1 MEQIVRIRRLI
12 DDKTAEVIRIRES
25 ACSGECHKCS
35 GCGAAQETLV
45 FEAENP
51 IGAKAGEL
59 VTISSASGPVI
70 KAAAMLYVVPLAL
83 FFAGYWVGAAA
94 WNHGALIACIAFSLG
109 IALAI
114 LYDRKVLRHQKTVYT
129 ITGYPTASMW
139 ESHTKGDN
147 NLD

>member
-12 DDKTAEVIRIRES
+12 GGNTAEVVRIRES
-25 ACSGECHKCS
+25 ACSGDCHKCS

-70 KAAAMLYVVPLAL
+70 KAAAMLYVVPLVL
-83 FFAGYWVGAAA
+83 FFAGYWIGATLG
-94 WNHGALIACIAFSLG
+94 NHGALLACIAFALG
-109 IALAI
+109 IALAV
-114 LYDRKVLRHQKTVYT
+114 LYDRKVLRRQKTVYT

-147 NLD
+147 HLD

>member
-12 DDKTAEVIRIRES
+12 DDKTAEVICIRES

-70 KAAAMLYVVPLAL
+70 KAAAMLYVVPLVL
-83 FFAGYWVGAAA
+83 FFVGYWIGAAA
-94 WNHGALIACIAFSLG
+94 WARGALVGCIGFAFG
-109 IALAI
+109 IALAV
-114 LYDRKVLRHQKTVYT
+114 LYDRKVMRHQKTVYT